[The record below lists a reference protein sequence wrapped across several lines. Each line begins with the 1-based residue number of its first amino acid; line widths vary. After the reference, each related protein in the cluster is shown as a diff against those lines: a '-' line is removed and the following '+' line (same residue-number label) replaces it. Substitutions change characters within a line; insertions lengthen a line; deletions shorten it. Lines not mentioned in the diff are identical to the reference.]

1 MTGVFRPELIDLFI
15 KMPEKH
21 RKIWER
27 MTGGETGKRCSPDVT
42 IAPEGAPYLY
52 RWYMQPNDKTQSNEM
67 FHIQVASDPE
77 RPLHD
82 HPWDNVSVILA
93 GKYDEILCADPQS
106 GMAPMTVR
114 RKKGDVVLRYAYYAH
129 RLVLPEGTPYVM
141 TRFVTGP
148 KLREW
153 GFWYPDGWH
162 HNEQHVAW
170 RGNESIYVN
179 RM

>member
-1 MTGVFRPELIDLFI
+1 MTGEFRPELIDLFI

-21 RKIWER
+21 RKIWKR
-27 MTGGETGKRCSPDVT
+27 MTIDRIGGLYSPDVT
-42 IAPEGAPYLY
+42 IAPEGTPYLY
-52 RWYMQPNDKTQSNEM
+52 RWYMQPNDKAQSNEM
-67 FHIQVASDPE
+67 FHIQIASDPE

-93 GKYDEILCADPQS
+93 GKYDEILNICPDQMKVPI
-106 GMAPMTVR
+106 TVR
-114 RKKGDVVLRYAYYAH
+114 RNKGDIVLRYAYYAH

-148 KLREW
+148 KLRDW

-170 RGNESIYVN
+170 RGNESIHVN